1 MDFVNSFDLD
11 SANEKCN
18 RVRSWYLYEQYRSL
32 EKNQLDAVQ
41 RLKKKSYQDKIL
53 KQELSERRARRRLC
67 DQFGLCQSEPKL
79 DRSIR
84 SVPSNVYLNDDELYE
99 SFSELHDEYELE
111 NYEDNNSH
119 DSETSKEN
127 EDFTSVANTKQANPP
142 SLNGVAKNIAIDKVD
157 NDIREELET
166 VKKNI
171 AENITLQLE
180 TVKENIE
187 CLEKYAKLNDEE
199 QISDVDD
206 VILNICVESDVNDL
220 SNYKFKNAKKDNS
233 MQKMWSNFVD
243 FAYKMINLNHGNCY
257 NDYSSQILIAV
268 LACDVLLR
276 GVSRMYLRFTDK
288 IYK

>member
-1 MDFVNSFDLD
+1 MHLSHLD

-84 SVPSNVYLNDDELYE
+84 SVPSNVYLNDDDLYE

-119 DSETSKEN
+119 DSETSKEI
-127 EDFTSVANTKQANPP
+127 EDFTGVANTKEAYHA
-142 SLNGVAKNIAIDKVD
+142 SLSGVAENVTNDRVE

-206 VILNICVESDVNDL
+206 GVLNICVESEVNDL
-220 SNYKFKNAKKDNS
+220 SHYKLKNTKNDKG
-233 MQKMWSNFVD
+233 MEKMWSNFVD
-243 FAYKMINLNHGNCY
+243 FAYKMINLNHGNSY
-257 NDYSSQILIAV
+257 YDYSSQILTAV
-268 LACDVLLR
+268 LACDFLLR
-276 GVSRMYLRFTDK
+276 GFSRMYLRFTDK
-288 IYK
+288 I